1 MNKLKTLTVSIIIP
15 CYNEKF
21 TIEKIIRKINSIK
34 HKFNYEVI
42 VVDDFSTDGTRNILK
57 KLQKKVRK
65 VIFLDRNSG
74 KGNAL
79 KIGLKYCSM
88 EYILIQDAD
97 LEYDPNDYSILIEP
111 ILKYKADAVYGSRFL
126 GSRPRK
132 SKYFITSLAN
142 KFLTFLSNL
151 LTNLN
156 LTDMETGYKI
166 IRRNIFEQ
174 FKLKEKRFGVEPEIT
189 AKLSK
194 LTESIYEVGISYN
207 GRSWNEGKKIG
218 LRDGFRA
225 ISCIF
230 KYKFFN

>member
-1 MNKLKTLTVSIIIP
+1 
-15 CYNEKF
+15 
-21 TIEKIIRKINSIK
+21 
-34 HKFNYEVI
+34 
-42 VVDDFSTDGTRNILK
+42 
-57 KLQKKVRK
+57 
-65 VIFLDRNSG
+65 
-74 KGNAL
+74 
-79 KIGLKYCSM
+79 M

-194 LTESIYEVGISYN
+194 LTELQGQI
-207 GRSWNEGKKIG
+207 
-218 LRDGFRA
+218 L
-225 ISCIF
+225 
-230 KYKFFN
+230 